1 MIISTFWVKPW
12 RRFSSPH
19 TPSPPH
25 TEPGISTSD
34 ILSWIK
40 QEEETQVGAPQ
51 EPKESDMCKGTYAG
65 EYQAAQAQSMSDHW
79 VEAAE
84 EVGLWRQGSG
94 WGIRKVGRG
103 RLVQVR
109 NETEIQLR

>member
-12 RRFSSPH
+12 RRFSP
-19 TPSPPH
+19 PRPPH

-40 QEEETQVGAPQ
+40 QEDETQVGAPQ

-65 EYQAAQAQSMSDHW
+65 EYRATQAQGMSDHW
-79 VEAAE
+79 VETAE
-84 EVGLWRQGSG
+84 EVGLWKQGSG
-94 WGIRKVGRG
+94 WGMRKVGGG

-109 NETEIQLR
+109 NETKIQLR

>member
-1 MIISTFWVKPW
+1 MCFCFFKPDFVLLLQLIRDKYWGKMQYSAHQHDYFHFLSQALKTFLSAPPPPKP
-12 RRFSSPH
+12 PQ
-19 TPSPPH
+19 

-65 EYQAAQAQSMSDHW
+65 EYRATQAQGMSDH
-79 VEAAE
+79 
-84 EVGLWRQGSG
+84 
-94 WGIRKVGRG
+94 
-103 RLVQVR
+103 
-109 NETEIQLR
+109 